1 MSTYSTVLA
10 LAGVEEGS
18 RVELA
23 TDGLEPG
30 RVRLTADTYSL
41 DPGTGTVILPRERA
55 LELAFAILTAQ
66 PPAERPPTVAE
77 ALEQLEE
84 EVTNAVQAV
93 GDAVEHLRKL
103 VGR

>member
-1 MSTYSTVLA
+1 MSTYSTVLV
-10 LAGVEEGS
+10 LAGANEA
-18 RVELA
+18 RLELA
-23 TDGLEPG
+23 TDGLERG
-30 RVRLTADTYSL
+30 RVRLTL
-41 DPGTGTVILPRERA
+41 DAAAGPFAEAVVELPRERA
-55 LELAFAILTAQ
+55 IELAFAILTAQ